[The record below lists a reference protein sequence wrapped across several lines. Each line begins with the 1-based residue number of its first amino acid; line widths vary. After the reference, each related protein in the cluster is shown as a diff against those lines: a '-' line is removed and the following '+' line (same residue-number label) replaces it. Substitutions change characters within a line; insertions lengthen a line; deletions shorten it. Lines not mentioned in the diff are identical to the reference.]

1 MKNKISSIAP
11 TVVKIL
17 ISRGSA
23 YKITSSVCYRSCE
36 ADGGTNLPKKDQ
48 MWCSKLFLFNKN
60 AILKGKREGLHKK
73 L

>member
-23 YKITSSVCYRSCE
+23 YKIE